1 MMHHQILSGP
11 ASTRNLMANLSLAI
25 DEAMLA
31 RKISGLHD
39 QLHRIKNQPEHRAR
53 VRFIKHE
60 LVRLD
65 SDLAEIRETASD
77 YE

>member
-25 DEAMLA
+25 DEAMLT
-31 RKISGLHD
+31 RKISGLHE
-39 QLHRIKNQPEHRAR
+39 QLHRTKNRPEHRAR
-53 VRFIKHE
+53 VGFIKHE

-65 SDLAEIRETASD
+65 NELVEIRQTAD
-77 YE
+77 VYE